1 MFNKTELSERIVE
14 KMKQKGNKQ
23 KDIVEKTGISKSAIS
38 KYMNAKQIPDVKELY
53 KISQILGES
62 MEWILTGEST
72 NGNLSEDEK
81 NVIEAYKKIDEISK
95 KNIRKILDLPEKS
108 KDTNTESSTST
119 IG

>member
-1 MFNKTELSERIVE
+1 M
-14 KMKQKGNKQ
+14 
-23 KDIVEKTGISKSAIS
+23 
-38 KYMNAKQIPDVKELY
+38 KELL
-53 KISQILGES
+53 KKWNRKELNKR
-62 MEWILTGEST
+62 ILTGEST

-108 KDTNTESSTST
+108 KDTNTESSTSK